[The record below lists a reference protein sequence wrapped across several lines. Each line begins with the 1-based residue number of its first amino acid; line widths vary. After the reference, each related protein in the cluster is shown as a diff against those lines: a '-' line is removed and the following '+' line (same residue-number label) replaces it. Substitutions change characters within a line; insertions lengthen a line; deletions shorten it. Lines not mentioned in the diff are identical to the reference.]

1 MLADGRT
8 SRQTI
13 ARLRLTYIQP
23 MACCLFHKNT
33 KNFVIV
39 QLLNIFAQNK
49 LYALRQYLLYRIYI
63 IYCNNII

>member
-33 KNFVIV
+33 KNF
-39 QLLNIFAQNK
+39 L
-49 LYALRQYLLYRIYI
+49 I
-63 IYCNNII
+63 ILVTNNISFAIFVAKI